1 MTHYI
6 GIDVSRDT
14 LQVFDGI
21 QDRSFPNQ
29 PGLVSFVSFLERK
42 HPQGFRE
49 LALIFEPTGPYS
61 WELINLA
68 AKRGIRCHI
77 IPPKRGHHFRQTL
90 GQRSKTDPI
99 DARMLTA
106 FQVLLK
112 EEDYQVPIHD
122 PARETLQRYL
132 AAYQLVQKARVQFS
146 NQHHALETAGA
157 KGTGLLEE
165 IGEQTERLHQQEER
179 LLEEMIRFVSGE
191 ERLCQDYQVLQT
203 IPGVGPLTAIVLL
216 TLELTYPEANAQ
228 QMVAL
233 VGLDPR
239 ERQSGS
245 SLHKPKRISKNG
257 DALARRTFFLASL
270 TAGRLN
276 EPLAAFKQ
284 RLVAAGKP
292 KKVAQV
298 AVARKLLRQAHAI
311 YRTKRPFQG
320 TPQKTAL
327 ADLPQLVGEIEA
339 GDEGRGLDMAY
350 SI

>member
-6 GIDVSRDT
+6 GIDVSRDS
-14 LQVFDGI
+14 LQVFDGT

-42 HPQGFRE
+42 HPQGFGE

-61 WELINLA
+61 WELVNLA

-77 IPPKRGHHFRQTL
+77 IPPKRGHHFRQAL
-90 GQRSKTDPI
+90 GQRSKNDPI

-106 FQVLLK
+106 FQVMLQ

-132 AAYQLVQKARVQFS
+132 VTYQLVQKARVQFS

-157 KGTGLLEE
+157 KGTALLEE
-165 IGEQTERLHQQEER
+165 IGELAERLHDQEER
-179 LLEEMIRFVSGE
+179 LLGEMIRFVLAE
-191 ERLCQDYQVLQT
+191 ERLCQDYQLLQT
-203 IPGVGPLTAIVLL
+203 APGVGPLTAIVQL
-216 TLELTYPEANAQ
+216 TLELTYPEVNAQ
-228 QMVAL
+228 QLVAL

-239 ERQSGS
+239 ECQSGS

-257 DALARRTFFLASL
+257 DAMARRIFFLASL

-292 KKVAQV
+292 KKVAQI

-311 YRTKRPFQG
+311 YRTKQPFHG
-320 TPQKTAL
+320 TPQNTAMIDL
-327 ADLPQLVGEIEA
+327 ARLVGEIEA
-339 GDEGRGLDMAY
+339 GDEGKGLDMAY

>member
-6 GIDVSRDT
+6 GIDVSRDS
-14 LQVFDGI
+14 LQVFDGT

-29 PGLVSFVSFLERK
+29 PGLASFTAFLERK
-42 HPQGFRE
+42 HPHGFQE
-49 LALIFEPTGPYS
+49 VALIFEPTGPYS
-61 WELINLA
+61 WELVSLCA
-68 AKRGIRCHI
+68 RREIRCHI
-77 IPPKRGHHFRQTL
+77 IPPKRGHHFRQAL
-90 GQRSKTDPI
+90 GQRSKNDPI
-99 DARMLTA
+99 DARMLTD

-112 EEDYQVPIHD
+112 EEDYRAPIHNLS
-122 PARETLQRYL
+122 RETLQRYL
-132 AAYQLVQKARVQFS
+132 VAYQLVQKSRVQFS
-146 NQHHALETAGA
+146 NQHHALKTAGA

-165 IGEQTERLHQQEER
+165 IGELAERLHDQEER
-179 LLEEMIRFVSGE
+179 LLGEMIQFVLEE
-191 ERLCQDYQVLQT
+191 ERLCQDYQLLQT

-216 TLELTYPEANAQ
+216 YLELTYPEANSQ

-245 SLHKPKRISKNG
+245 SLNKPRRISKNG
-257 DALARRTFFLASL
+257 DAMARHIFFLASL

-276 EPLAAFKQ
+276 EPLAAFKE

-311 YRTKRPFQG
+311 YRTKRPFHG
-320 TPQKTAL
+320 TPERTAL
-327 ADLPQLVGEIEA
+327 ADLARLVGEVKA
-339 GDEGRGLDMAY
+339 GDEVRGLDMAY